1 MSEAQKT
8 AVIIGAGPAGLTA
21 AYELL
26 TKTDIRPIILEEE
39 DFIGGIS
46 RTVRYNGNR
55 MDIGGHRFFSKND
68 EVMDFWR
75 TLMPIQGAPSKDDAL
90 LGREKPLAPGGP
102 DPEKTDRVMLVRTRV
117 SRIFFR
123 RKFFA
128 YPISLRLHGKGLG
141 RQSRFDLG
149 GLGRAAREGAVA
161 FQGALDDGQE
171 ALRPQY
177 RR

>member
-90 LGREKPLAPGGP
+90 LGRE
-102 DPEKTDRVMLVRTRV
+102 
-117 SRIFFR
+117 
-123 RKFFA
+123 
-128 YPISLRLHGKGLG
+128 SLLLP
-141 RQSRFDLG
+141 
-149 GLGRAAREGAVA
+149 AVPTPK
-161 FQGALDDGQE
+161 
-171 ALRPQY
+171 RPTA
-177 RR
+177 